1 MKTKLWN
8 RNFSLAFAG
17 MIISAIGGV
26 GLNLAMSIVVFKETD
41 STMLSAVFTMLS
53 IIPHFVLPLVMGP
66 IIDRKNPL
74 KVLVANEVILA
85 GIFFFAAFASWKV
98 GFNFFMYAAFS
109 ILISGFEVVSMLASS
124 SVMPQIM
131 PVEHYAKG
139 NAAMN
144 VIYPLCSVLVTPLAM
159 LLFER
164 FGFPLILAAY
174 GVTSLIDAA
183 LESRIKAKFEYIKK
197 KSEGI
202 RDYIRDLKDGVKYLK
217 KDRAVLAVFLC
228 FTLAELSYSS
238 SQVLLYPFFERSA
251 SLNDAQYAL
260 LASIRSAGYVVGG
273 FWHYF
278 VKIPSR
284 RRYYIAV
291 GVYFIFILF
300 DATVFF
306 MPYWLMCATRF
317 MLGIL
322 GMNSANIRI
331 SAIQARVPNTYRA
344 KINAFFSVLVTAAG
358 MLGNP
363 IAGALGEF
371 LPYSAVQLVFQAFYL
386 IGIIAFIL
394 PPKNKVRELY
404 NYSISGSGEAQD
416 TDAAQVAAQETAAVP
431 VSCDTDSV

>member
-1 MKTKLWN
+1 MKTKLWT

-26 GLNLAMSIVVFKETD
+26 GLNFAMGIVVFKETD
-41 STMLSAVFTMLS
+41 STILSAVFTTLS
-53 IIPHFVLPLVMGP
+53 IIPNFVLPLVMGP
-66 IIDRKNPL
+66 VIDRKNPL
-74 KVLVANEVILA
+74 KVLVTNEVILA
-85 GIFFFAAFASWKV
+85 FIFFGAAFAAWKA
-98 GFNFFMYAAFS
+98 GFNFIMYAAFS
-109 ILISGFEVVSMLASS
+109 VLISSFEVVSMLASS

-174 GVTSLIDAA
+174 GVTSLIDAG
-183 LESRIKAKFEYIKK
+183 LESRIHAKFEYIEK

-251 SLNDAQYAL
+251 ALTDAQYAL
-260 LASIRSAGYVVGG
+260 LASIRSAGYVAGG
-273 FWHYF
+273 FLHYF
-278 VKIPSR
+278 VKIPDR
-284 RRYYIAV
+284 RRYSIAV

-306 MPYWLMCATRF
+306 MPYWLMCASRF
-317 MLGIL
+317 MLGVL
-322 GMNSANIRI
+322 GMNSANIRV
-331 SAIQARVPNTYRA
+331 SSIQARVPSAYRA
-344 KINAFFSVLVTAAG
+344 KLNAFFAMLVTAAG
-358 MLGNP
+358 MLGTP

-371 LPYSAVQLVFQAFYL
+371 LPYGVVQLVFQAFYL
-386 IGIIAFIL
+386 IGVIAFIL
-394 PPKNKVRELY
+394 PPKNDVKRLY
-404 NYSISGSGEAQD
+404 NCSISDSVEARD
-416 TDAAQVAAQETAAVP
+416 TAAAQAAAQQTAETRVL
-431 VSCDTDSV
+431 CDTDIV